1 MANYL
6 ANGGFSDVRYS
17 VSEFLASVLA
27 KAAMMLLQALITRIV
42 QALVTSLIG
51 RAAFSPA

>member
-1 MANYL
+1 M
-6 ANGGFSDVRYS
+6 
-17 VSEFLASVLA
+17 SEFLASVLA